1 MRVSII
7 IPTLNEVQT
16 IGEILKQVDE
26 VDLGPG
32 KEIVIVDGN
41 SKDGTQDIIK
51 KFSGGRA
58 YVKCIFEEKPEGK
71 GRAVRRGIERATG
84 DIIVIQ
90 DGDLEVSPFEL
101 PALIRPILDGE
112 SDVVYGSRFLHGRG
126 KTPGGSYIG
135 NRIVTFFCNIL
146 FCTWLTDMATC
157 HKVVSRRV
165 MEDIELK
172 SKSFDFDA
180 EITAKLLKRK
190 NKIKELPIEY
200 VPRGVDE
207 GKKLHWSVGFK
218 VIIALIKYRF
228 IP

>member
-7 IPTLNEVQT
+7 IPTLNEIHTV
-16 IGEILKQVDE
+16 GEILKQVDE

-51 KFSGGRA
+51 TFAENRP
-58 YVKCIFEEKPEGK
+58 YVKCIFEQRPEGK
-71 GRAVRRGIERATG
+71 GRAVRRGIEQATG

-101 PALIRPILDGE
+101 PRLIKPILDGE
-112 SDVVYGSRFLHGRG
+112 SDVVYGSRFLLGRG
-126 KTPGGSYIG
+126 MTPVGSYIG
-135 NRIVTFFCNIL
+135 NRIVTIFCNIL
-146 FCTWLTDMATC
+146 FFTWLTDIATC
-157 HKVVSRRV
+157 HKVVRRSI

-190 NKIKELPIEY
+190 NKIKELPIVY
-200 VPRGVDE
+200 VPRSVDE

-218 VIIALIKYRF
+218 VMAALIKYRF
-228 IP
+228 IH